1 MKKQQWLLG
10 VGLLV
15 FIGLLVGA
23 TVLYDALAT
32 DNTPDNLEVNPA
44 VTTVAT
50 AGGVSDS
57 AVTNPAV
64 TNPAVTNPAV
74 TNPAVTNPAVTN
86 PAETTDRTATTD
98 TTDEA
103 IEPMPDFTVLDRDG
117 NPVKLSDLRGKPVI
131 LNFWA
136 SWCGPCQSEMPDFQ
150 KAYETYGDD
159 VHFMIVNVTDGSRET
174 VETAR
179 AYVDGQGYTFPIY
192 FDTTLEAAILYGA
205 SAIPLSVF
213 MDAEGRYVA
222 HASGALSAA
231 TLQKGI
237 GMILPQ
243 G

>member
-32 DNTPDNLEVNPA
+32 DNTPDNLVVNPA

-50 AGGVSDS
+50 AGGVSNS
-57 AVTNPAV
+57 AV

-103 IEPMPDFTVLDRDG
+103 IEPMLDFTVLDRDG

>member
-32 DNTPDNLEVNPA
+32 DNTPDNLVVNPA

-57 AVTNPAV
+57 AV

-150 KAYETYGDD
+150 QAYETYGDD

>member
-32 DNTPDNLEVNPA
+32 DNTPDNLVVNPA

-64 TNPAVTNPAV
+64 ANPAV

>member
-32 DNTPDNLEVNPA
+32 DNTPDNLVVNPA

>member
-1 MKKQQWLLG
+1 
-10 VGLLV
+10 
-15 FIGLLVGA
+15 
-23 TVLYDALAT
+23 
-32 DNTPDNLEVNPA
+32 
-44 VTTVAT
+44 
-50 AGGVSDS
+50 
-57 AVTNPAV
+57 
-64 TNPAVTNPAV
+64 VTNPAV

>member
-32 DNTPDNLEVNPA
+32 DNTPDNLVVNPA

-74 TNPAVTNPAVTN
+74 TNPAVTNPA
-86 PAETTDRTATTD
+86 ETTNRTATTD

>member
-57 AVTNPAV
+57 AV

>member
-32 DNTPDNLEVNPA
+32 DNTPDNLVVNPA

-74 TNPAVTNPAVTN
+74 TNPA
-86 PAETTDRTATTD
+86 ETTDRTA

>member
-32 DNTPDNLEVNPA
+32 DNTPDNLVVNPA

-57 AVTNPAV
+57 AV

-150 KAYETYGDD
+150 KAYEMYGDD

>member
-32 DNTPDNLEVNPA
+32 DNTPDNLVVNPA

-57 AVTNPAV
+57 
-64 TNPAVTNPAV
+64 AVTNPAV

>member
-32 DNTPDNLEVNPA
+32 DNTPDNLVVNPA

-57 AVTNPAV
+57 AV

-213 MDAEGRYVA
+213 MDAEGRCVA

>member
-32 DNTPDNLEVNPA
+32 DNTPDNLVVNPA

-57 AVTNPAV
+57 AV

>member
-32 DNTPDNLEVNPA
+32 DNTPDNLVVNPA

-64 TNPAVTNPAV
+64 TNPAVTNPV
-74 TNPAVTNPAVTN
+74 VTNPAVTN

>member
-32 DNTPDNLEVNPA
+32 DNTPDNLVVNPA

-50 AGGVSDS
+50 AGGVSNS
-57 AVTNPAV
+57 AV

>member
-32 DNTPDNLEVNPA
+32 DNTPDNLVVNPA

-50 AGGVSDS
+50 AGGVSNS
-57 AVTNPAV
+57 
-64 TNPAVTNPAV
+64 AVTNPAV

>member
-32 DNTPDNLEVNPA
+32 DNTPDNLVVNPA
-44 VTTVAT
+44 VTTVAA
-50 AGGVSDS
+50 AGGASDS
-57 AVTNPAV
+57 
-64 TNPAVTNPAV
+64 AVTNPAV

-159 VHFMIVNVTDGSRET
+159 VHFMIVNVTDGSREA